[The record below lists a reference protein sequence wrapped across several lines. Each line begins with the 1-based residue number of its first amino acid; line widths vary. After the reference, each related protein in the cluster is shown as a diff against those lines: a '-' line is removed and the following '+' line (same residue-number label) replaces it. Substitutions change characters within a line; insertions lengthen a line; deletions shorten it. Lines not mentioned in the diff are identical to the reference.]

1 MELALIAPHKEGCRN
16 KAALTFEDQEQ
27 QRAVWPYPR

>member
-1 MELALIAPHKEGCRN
+1 MELALIAPHKEGRRN

-27 QRAVWPYPR
+27 QRAVWPRPR